1 MRIASC
7 LAVALLLVAGAA
19 QGVVRHVPSVYGT
32 IQAGVDAAAVG
43 DTVMVA
49 AGTYDDLFYPPGTD
63 TTQCV
68 VYMKSGITLLGA
80 GAGLTT
86 IDGLYT
92 GRGIYCYGV
101 TGSLIKGFT
110 VTHAFAQN
118 YAAGIYCFQGSSPT
132 ISDCEITECDDGGI
146 ICRIDSS
153 PTITHCD
160 LTDNVSKRGG
170 GLAIENNCS
179 PTVSYCTIVRNEAPL
194 AGGVYIK
201 TNSAPLFE
209 HCVIDSNSLDTVNG
223 TGGGLQAAASSQITL
238 RNCSVNGNTAT
249 GPGGG
254 LHFSDEVTA
263 VIESTT
269 VQYNTTGGEYAPGG
283 GIYCEISDMDLDFC
297 TISHNSAP
305 DSNSDGGAMFLF
317 FTSNTTITNCTIAE
331 NGTTTTPDSLGG
343 GITCFAGASPA
354 IENTI
359 IAYNG
364 PGRGLYCVDGTSTPI
379 VSCSDIY
386 GNYYSDAL
394 CGVDAGGN
402 FSQDPLFCNSLTGN
416 FGLHTGSPCL
426 PGNHP
431 TGAPCGLIGAHGES
445 NCGTGAPEI
454 GGADAAWSVF
464 EPFAAPNPF
473 RSYGTIHFGISRP
486 TDVSLAVYDV
496 RGRLVRVLLDE
507 RVLPAG
513 EHRVNWDA
521 RDDGGHDVSSGV
533 YFYRFGGD
541 VPHRTGRLVLCR

>member
-1 MRIASC
+1 MRTASC
-7 LAVALLLVAGAA
+7 LAVALLLLAGAA

-86 IDGLYT
+86 IDALHT
-92 GRGIYCYGV
+92 GRGIFCYGV
-101 TGSLIKGFT
+101 TNSVIKGFT

-132 ISDCEITECDDGGI
+132 ITECEITACDDGGI
-146 ICRIDSS
+146 ICRASSS

-170 GLAIENNCS
+170 GLAIEDNCS
-179 PTVSYCTIVRNEAPL
+179 PTISYCAITGNEAPL
-194 AGGVYIK
+194 AGGVYVK
-201 TNSAPLFE
+201 NNSAPLFE
-209 HCVIDSNSLDTVNG
+209 HCAIDGNSLNTLNG
-223 TGGGLQAAASSQITL
+223 TGGGLGAANSQITL
-238 RNCSVNGNTAT
+238 RNCSVNGNTST

-254 LHFSDEVTA
+254 LHFSDEVVA
-263 VIESTT
+263 VMESTT

-283 GIYCEISDMDLDFC
+283 GIYSELSDMDLDFC
-297 TISHNSAP
+297 TISHNVAP
-305 DSNSDGGAMFLF
+305 DSNSDGGAMFIF
-317 FTSNTTITNCTIAE
+317 FTTTTTITNCTIAL
-331 NGTTTTPDSLGG
+331 NGTTTTPDTLGG
-343 GITCFAGASPA
+343 GITCFAVASPV
-354 IENTI
+354 IEKTI

-364 PGRGLYCVDGTSTPI
+364 PGRGLHCTDGTSVPT
-379 VSCSDIY
+379 VSCTDIF
-386 GNYYSDAL
+386 GNDHSDAI

-402 FSQDPLFCNSLTGN
+402 FSQDPQFCYMVGGDFRLQA
-416 FGLHTGSPCL
+416 GSPCL

-431 TGAPCGLIGAHGES
+431 SGAPCGLIGAHGQG
-445 NCGTGAPEI
+445 NCGSAAPDIAGE
-454 GGADAAWSVF
+454 DAGWSAF
-464 EPFAAPNPF
+464 QPLAAPNPF
-473 RSYGTIHFGISRP
+473 RSWGTIHFGIGRP
-486 TDVSLAVYDV
+486 TAVSLAVYDV
-496 RGRLVRVLLDE
+496 RGRCVRVLLDE

-513 EHRVNWDA
+513 EHHVSWDA
-521 RDDGGHDVSSGV
+521 RDDRGHDVSSGV
-533 YFYRFGGD
+533 YFYRFGGK